1 MNSFQILDK
10 ENNPISINKLDEDA
24 AKFWGIQP
32 QRKEYAAPP
41 KDFPKGTSE
50 LEKYFYSNPNW
61 YDTIGW
67 QIANQGDYT
76 LGWNNVATTMFDCN
90 LEGFVINHKNKE
102 QVEIL
107 NNETLYAKLQATIK
121 FYEPYIALIN
131 HWQSLGYTP
140 KQIKD

>member
-1 MNSFQILDK
+1 MNAFQILDK
-10 ENNPISINKLDEDA
+10 ENTPISINKLDQEA
-24 AKFWGIQP
+24 SKFWGVASHP
-32 QRKEYAAPP
+32 KYYAEP
-41 KDFPKGTSE
+41 FPEIMHYG
-50 LEKYFYSNPNW
+50 NW
-61 YDTIGW
+61 YDIIGW
-67 QIANQGDYT
+67 SIANQGNYT
-76 LGWNNVATTMFDCN
+76 SGWNNVATTMFNSN

-107 NNETLYAKLQATIK
+107 NNETLYAKLQAIIK

>member
-10 ENNPISINKLDEDA
+10 ENNPISINQLDKEA
-24 AKFWGIQP
+24 AEFWDVEIQS
-32 QRKEYAAPP
+32 KSYACPP
-41 KDFPKGTSE
+41 NDFPEGTSE
-50 LEKYFYSNPNW
+50 FYSNPNW

-67 QIANQGDYT
+67 QIAYQGNYT
-76 LGWNNVATTMFDCN
+76 SGWNNVATAMFNCN
-90 LEGFVINHKNKE
+90 LEGFMINHKNKE